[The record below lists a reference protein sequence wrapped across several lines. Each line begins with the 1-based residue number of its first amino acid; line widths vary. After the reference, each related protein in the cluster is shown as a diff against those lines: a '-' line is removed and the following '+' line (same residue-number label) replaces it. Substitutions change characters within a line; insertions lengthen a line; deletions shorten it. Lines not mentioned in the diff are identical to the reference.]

1 MKGVM
6 VSLPHRAGVTS
17 NTALLAFWSTRLTS
31 LNNGEV
37 GPEVGPQELRRGFQM
52 LLAEKNAPLKVT
64 LILVVRFAVV
74 WSAVMEVTVPRLNT
88 RYLNVFVIPGARK
101 CRVTLPAPIW
111 TICGTNIS
119 SLTTL
124 EVFFIILAVIRPWEP
139 RVEKVAFLT
148 NFRRRP

>member
-88 RYLNVFVIPGARK
+88 RYLNVFVIPG
-101 CRVTLPAPIW
+101 
-111 TICGTNIS
+111 S
-119 SLTTL
+119 Q
-124 EVFFIILAVIRPWEP
+124 EVQGDDTSPNLDDLRHKYFQSDHLGSFFH
-139 RVEKVAFLT
+139 
-148 NFRRRP
+148 NFGDD